1 MLTSRVSEPST
12 KSRTMRSLY
21 GGLPV
26 TFSIQSPKVPS
37 WASRIWLGIERIS
50 ERLQPAGSDA
60 PRSMFSTACWGYGL
74 VRWDLRKAM
83 VPRSKAMRRALMKIF
98 FMDWVKWP

>member
-1 MLTSRVSEPST
+1 
-12 KSRTMRSLY
+12 
-21 GGLPV
+21 
-26 TFSIQSPKVPS
+26 
-37 WASRIWLGIERIS
+37 
-50 ERLQPAGSDA
+50 
-60 PRSMFSTACWGYGL
+60 